1 MHAEHPATSAP
12 SSRQPRRTRHV
23 LVWVVAALCILLALL
38 AAVAFTLLRTEWGAK
53 TLLQNAGRFIP
64 GEFTAE
70 FQGGTL
76 LDGLH
81 LRNVSYRDEK
91 KQIGID
97 SVDAAWRFSWSPKTL
112 HIRSL
117 RIGTADVTLYPFP
130 PEPATLP
137 TQIRLPIHLKLDNA
151 SVQQVLLHQEGKDSR
166 YADIQLNAS
175 SDQVHHRL
183 RLEKATTPFGDIKA
197 ALKLTGDRPFP
208 IDGNASLATVYRD
221 QQVDAD
227 AKLSGSLQELGVKL
241 AIIGKGLDGNADIEA
256 TPFADVPLRRA
267 EVRVKGFDP
276 RAINPDWP
284 EAELAI
290 NASLQPK
297 GQGPIQNQT
306 TPSGSAGSALGLTV
320 TGPVEIRN
328 GKPGKI
334 DEGRLPLD
342 SAHAIVTLDTQKQQL
357 SALQVKLPGN
367 ATLEGGGE
375 LKTSG
380 NGEFSFRASKL
391 DLRALHG
398 ALVTTDLAGP
408 LDIKLDNGNQ
418 KIQLDLTGP
427 RLSARVDAHLTP
439 AAITLHAAQL
449 VSGPA
454 KLALTGNLDRAEPS
468 AFSFNGS
475 LSNFDPA
482 VVLANV
488 QPAQL
493 DKKTR
498 GRLSEIDAN
507 INMTFEAD
515 GKLKPEPAAK
525 IRFTVGESRYAGL
538 PLTGGGLVQFAG
550 KRVLPSDARISVAGN
565 EINLKGSFGQPSDRL
580 TFHADAPFL
589 GRLGYGLSGMLQADG
604 EISGTTDSPR
614 VDTQYRAEHLA
625 FGEHRLALLSGSA
638 RMNGLPGTAP
648 DAGLVLDLTARDLRS
663 GDIRL
668 GKVDVAIN
676 GSYAQHTVRLGT
688 DGRLRGARLD
698 LTLAAQGA
706 LRQQKQGFQWDG
718 VVQNL
723 QNKGLPEFSLAAPVK
738 LDVAPGHLVLGTAR
752 LSFADAHIDVQGID
766 YSDGR
771 LRSEGAFSAL
781 DIGRVLALQEQITG
795 TKPPLDTNLVLDG
808 SWNVTLADRADGFV
822 LVERRRGDI
831 RLPGPVAN
839 NALGLNALSLRAD
852 LQGQEVVLN
861 ARAGTQQIGSLEG
874 QGKISLQQRDGSWT
888 VSPDAPVN
896 GRVTASIPR
905 LSNLA
910 ALAGPRIALNGQ
922 VALDVS
928 VNGSLSDPRLSGY
941 INGDRLALTL
951 YEQGV
956 RLNDGTARI
965 VLDNNIV
972 DLRQVMFR
980 GGDGTLTIAGRIPL
994 TNEARDLQATITAD
1008 KLQLLASPAGQL
1020 TVSGQAIAARVNEQ
1034 LQVTGKFDVDR
1045 ALFSLPEKSAP
1056 KLDDDV
1062 VIIRGDQPPQK
1073 NAAKDKA
1080 PKSSPYSPRIDVTVG
1095 LGRNFRFEGAGAD
1108 LRLAGSVRII
1118 GEPAETPQ
1126 AFGTVRIAEGSYE
1139 AFGTKLAVE
1148 RGVINFDGPLTNPN
1162 LNILAMRRNQ
1172 DVAAGVQVTGT
1183 VSQPRVQLV
1192 SEPNVAEEE
1201 KLSWLIFG
1209 RSGGSAAQGQ
1219 AQSAAKGAALGL
1231 LNKFGGSRIA
1241 KGFGLD
1247 EFSIGA
1253 SEFGLGGGQVVNLGK
1268 ELTDRLFIGYEQSL
1282 AGAESV
1288 LKLTYEL
1295 TRYWTVV
1302 VRGGT
1307 VAGLDLFY
1315 SKRFDKFGE
1324 RVGQRSGS

>member
-1 MHAEHPATSAP
+1 MHAENPATSVP
-12 SSRQPRRTRHV
+12 SPRQPNRTRHV
-23 LVWVVAALCILLALL
+23 LAWIVAVLCILLALL
-38 AAVAFTLLRTEWGAK
+38 AAVAYTLLRTEWGAK
-53 TLLQNAGRFIP
+53 TLLENAGRFIP
-64 GEFTAE
+64 GEFNAE
-70 FQGGTL
+70 FRGGTL

-91 KQIGID
+91 KQIRVD

-117 RIGTADVTLYPFP
+117 RVGTADITLYPSP
-130 PEPATLP
+130 PEPTTLP
-137 TQIRLPIHLKLDNA
+137 SQIRLPIRLELDNA

-166 YADIQLNAS
+166 YADIQLSAS

-183 RLEKATTPFGDIKA
+183 RLEKATTPFGNVKA
-197 ALKLTGDRPFP
+197 ALQLTGDRPFP

-221 QQVDAD
+221 QQVGAN

-241 AIIGKGLDGNADIEA
+241 TVIGKGLDGDADIEA

-267 EVRVKGFDP
+267 EVRVNGLDP
-276 RAINPDWP
+276 RSLNPDWP
-284 EAELAI
+284 EAQLDI
-290 NASLQPK
+290 NASLQPRS
-297 GQGPIQNQT
+297 QNQT
-306 TPSGSAGSALGLTV
+306 KPSGATASALDITV

-334 DEGRLPLD
+334 DEGRLPLN
-342 SAHAIVTLDTQKQQL
+342 SANAIVTLDTQKQQL
-357 SALQVKLPGN
+357 SALQVKLAGN

-391 DLRALHG
+391 DLHALHG
-398 ALVTTDLAGP
+398 ALVTTNLAGP
-408 LDIKLDNGNQ
+408 LDIKLDDGNQ
-418 KIQLDLTGP
+418 KVQLDLTGP
-427 RLSARVDAHLTP
+427 RLSARVDADLKP

-454 KLALTGNLDRAEPS
+454 KLTLAGNLDRTEPS

-482 VVLANV
+482 VVLVNI

-498 GRLSEIDAN
+498 ARLSEIDAN
-507 INMTFEAD
+507 VNMKFEAN

-525 IRFTVGESRYAGL
+525 IRFAVGDSRYAGL
-538 PLTGGGLVQFAG
+538 PLTGGGLVQFEG
-550 KRVLPSDARISVAGN
+550 KRVLPSDAQITVAGN

-604 EISGTTDSPR
+604 ELSGTTDNPR
-614 VDTQYRAEHLA
+614 VDTRYRAENLA
-625 FGEHRLALLSGSA
+625 FGQHRLALLSGSA
-638 RMNGLPGTAP
+638 RMKGLPGTAP

-668 GKVDVAIN
+668 GKVDVAID
-676 GSYAQHTVRLGT
+676 GSYAQHTVRLNT

-698 LTLAAQGA
+698 LALAAQGA
-706 LRQQKQGFQWDG
+706 LRQQQQGYQWDG
-718 VVQNL
+718 IMQNL
-723 QNKGLPEFSLAAPVK
+723 QNRGLPRFSLESPVK
-738 LDVAPGHLVLGTAR
+738 LDVAPGRLALGAAR
-752 LSFADAHIDVQGID
+752 LNFADARIDVQGVD
-766 YSDGR
+766 YEDGR

-781 DIGRVLALQEQITG
+781 DIGRALALQEQITG
-795 TKPPLDTNLVLDG
+795 TKPPIDTNLVLDG
-808 SWNVTLADRADGFV
+808 RWNVTLADRADGFV
-822 LVERRRGDI
+822 QIERRRGDI

-861 ARAGTQQIGSLEG
+861 ARAGAQQIGTLEG
-874 QGKISLQQRDGSWT
+874 QGRIALQQRDGSWT
-888 VSPDAPVN
+888 IAPDAPVS

-905 LSNLA
+905 LSSLA
-910 ALAGPRIALNGQ
+910 ALAGPSIALNGQ

-928 VNGSLSDPRLSGY
+928 VNGSLSDPRLSGN

-1020 TVSGQAIAARVNEQ
+1020 TVSGQAIAARINEQ
-1034 LQVTGKFDVDR
+1034 LQITGKFDVDR

-1062 VIIRGDQPPQK
+1062 VIVRGDQPPQK
-1073 NAAKDKA
+1073 KAATDKV

-1108 LRLAGSVRII
+1108 LRLAGSVRIV

-1126 AFGTVRIAEGSYE
+1126 AFGTVRIVEGTYE

-1148 RGVINFDGPLTNPN
+1148 RGVINFNGPLTNPN

-1324 RVGQRSGS
+1324 KVGQRSGS